1 MRFVPALLKPL
12 DFWHSDEALFLVQRL
27 EQTSNDW
34 QNLAL
39 ATSGYQSWKNANPW
53 SSIEKYI
60 AVCLAKRELLVF
72 KINPV
77 NVKIERLQFNN
88 PYGLSYRFLPAYYR
102 LTHSA
107 LPLKRI
113 TDLTKAHSLVQ
124 SLNLSDKQFN
134 ELIETLS
141 ISPPASTNTAKP
153 IDLLCKAIISG
164 AVIIHEREAV
174 TTSKPLVEEPLGPND
189 RPSTMGVEPYDPAK
203 AYQEKQAKAN
213 QPIPLSERKGLP
225 PASLDDAAK
234 RLESMKQLIKDNG
247 YQPKYTDEEL
257 MQQAQ
262 LGDVAQERFHV
273 RVMKKGY
280 RWNPYDK
287 VRSEENLTGALGTTL
302 EGSTGKGAKY
312 WSTTF
317 DQIEDADQDPRLIN
331 EKLGISHQEGAEF
344 LVVIIDTEQAIPL
357 TGVKSVPATF
367 EKVGEFANVELPK
380 SFPEAFTNQVMNEE
394 YQALYAQHHRAA
406 VESKVMEEWD
416 TKPEKFERYLNTTNL
431 SEQEKKLMQKRLL
444 MHNKVGN
451 NQYYEGNGL
460 TKNLIADSNNQYG
473 SVETL
478 NFERKEINLQQLKEV
493 GAIQMIELG

>member
-27 EQTSNDW
+27 EQISNDW

-60 AVCLAKRELLVF
+60 AVCLAKRELLMF

-153 IDLLCKAIISG
+153 IDLLGKAIISG
-164 AVIIHEREAV
+164 AVIIHEREAF
-174 TTSKPLVEEPLGPND
+174 TTSKPLIEEPLGPND

-213 QPIPLSERKGLP
+213 QPIPLSESKRGPPISLDDVVSNSNSLRLDIPTSIRNVKVGDSIPWPDLKPKNSTWNPLPVDGVRRVVRVKGGIRLEMTPDSGTMKRFGLSSNDTLSVKYDLDGYPDFYSVRKGLDGDLLSAIP
-225 PASLDDAAK
+225 NNGKVQIDFASLNPSTIASKGRKAAQAEARNIDFARGNAK
-234 RLESMKQLIKDNG
+234 LAKIDLELAQRAGAFSKNGTVRQGPLTAKQDGK
-247 YQPKYTDEEL
+247 PVYTW
-257 MQQAQ
+257 
-262 LGDVAQERFHV
+262 HH
-273 RVMKKGY
+273 
-280 RWNPYDK
+280 
-287 VRSEENLTGALGTTL
+287 L
-302 EGSTGKGAKY
+302 EGGQSMVLVDY
-312 WSTTF
+312 F
-317 DQIEDADQDPRLIN
+317 IHRLF
-331 EKLGISHQEGAEF
+331 KHSGG
-344 LVVIIDTEQAIPL
+344 
-357 TGVKSVPATF
+357 
-367 EKVGEFANVELPK
+367 
-380 SFPEAFTNQVMNEE
+380 
-394 YQALYAQHHRAA
+394 RAA
-406 VESKVMEEWD
+406 I
-416 TKPEKFERYLNTTNL
+416 
-431 SEQEKKLMQKRLL
+431 
-444 MHNKVGN
+444 G
-451 NQYYEGNGL
+451 G
-460 TKNLIADSNNQYG
+460 
-473 SVETL
+473 
-478 NFERKEINLQQLKEV
+478 
-493 GAIQMIELG
+493 

>member
-77 NVKIERLQFNN
+77 SVKIERLQFNN

-141 ISPPASTNTAKP
+141 ISPPESTNTAKP
-153 IDLLCKAIISG
+153 IDLLCRAIISG
-164 AVIIHEREAV
+164 AVIIHEREAF

-213 QPIPLSERKGLP
+213 QPIPLSARKGLP
-225 PASLDDAAK
+225 PASLDDVVPNKLGDLSSASNYTNLVSKFKGSSSKEIQGFYSQMDNLGIDYKKLVNGAINK
-234 RLESMKQLIKDNG
+234 YGMTPDEAHAVFGYTTKLFYRDLNHTLANGGTPEALELASLIKSGLNKMPSIGVKQYRGIRLEGDAAIKAFDS
-247 YQPKYTDEEL
+247 QFK
-257 MQQAQ
+257 
-262 LGDVAQERFHV
+262 LGNMVESNF
-273 RVMKKGY
+273 
-280 RWNPYDK
+280 
-287 VRSEENLTGALGTTL
+287 
-302 EGSTGKGAKY
+302 
-312 WSTTF
+312 WSTAPNANDAYAGTRNLL
-317 DQIEDADQDPRLIN
+317 IETNSARD
-331 EKLGISHQEGAEF
+331 ISELAFGVNFHQKVGKPVYSSET
-344 LVVIIDTEQAIPL
+344 IIPP
-357 TGVKSVPATF
+357 GVKF
-367 EKVGEFANVELPK
+367 
-380 SFPEAFTNQVMNEE
+380 
-394 YQALYAQHHRAA
+394 
-406 VESKVMEEWD
+406 KVMGVD
-416 TKPEKFERYLNTTNL
+416 
-431 SEQEKKLMQKRLL
+431 Q
-444 MHNKVGN
+444 
-451 NQYYEGNGL
+451 NGRIIL
-460 TKNLIADSNNQYG
+460 R
-473 SVETL
+473 E
-478 NFERKEINLQQLKEV
+478 
-493 GAIQMIELG
+493 M